1 MVTVAYRPFGAFRF
15 LLAAM
20 VLAQHSLVLLPPAGR
35 EVFYN
40 LELGAVAVAVFFAL
54 SGFIVAE
61 ALASFYAQRPGAFIV
76 NRCLR
81 VIPPYLAAFA
91 LAVALD
97 SWLYGRGEL
106 QPLDAPLIGPPWA
119 LPTLLAGAVEFVPGL
134 PAHRLSGQDFSFIPF
149 VWTLRVE
156 FAFYATA
163 CAFVLAHAWIG
174 TAARRRIQAAAF
186 VTFYL
191 SFATFLLLR
200 HHAGARE
207 LLNAPFFAFGIVSFL
222 RLRGHAESLR
232 AHWLAITAIVPI
244 AFVLCGER
252 GHPVWLWQLPLLAAL
267 FTGFLV
273 LSRLQLPPGW
283 WRQWDKRL
291 GGLSYPLYIGHGIVL
306 TLLASISARRGALPY
321 LAAVGLSLA
330 LAVVLHT
337 IVEAPLG
344 AVRDR
349 VRGRKV

>member
-1 MVTVAYRPFGAFRF
+1 MHTALYRPFGAFRF
-15 LLAAM
+15 LLAGM
-20 VLAQHSLVLLPPAGR
+20 VLAQHGLVLLPACGR

-61 ALASFYAQRPGAFIV
+61 ALDSFYADRPGAFIV

-97 SWLYGRGEL
+97 SWLFTRGVL
-106 QPLDAPLIGPPWA
+106 QALDAPLIGRPWA
-119 LPTLLAGAVEFVPGL
+119 LPTLLAGAVEFLPGL

-163 CAFVLAHAWIG
+163 CAFVLAMAYIG
-174 TAARRRIQAAAF
+174 RTARRWMRTAAFA
-186 VTFYL
+186 TFYA
-191 SFATFLLLR
+191 SFAVFLLLR
-200 HHAGARE
+200 HHAGARQ
-207 LLNAPFFAFGIVSFL
+207 LLNAPFFAFGIVTFL
-222 RLRGHAESLR
+222 LLRDRSAILR
-232 AHWLAITAIVPI
+232 AHWLAIAAMVPL

-252 GHPVWLWQLPLLAAL
+252 GHAILGWQLPLLASL
-267 FTGFLV
+267 FAGV
-273 LSRLQLPPGW
+273 VGLSRLQLPPGW
-283 WRQWDKRL
+283 QRRWDRRL

-306 TLLASISARRGALPY
+306 TLLASLSAQRGALPY
-321 LAAVGLSLA
+321 VVAIGLSLVLA
-330 LAVVLHT
+330 IGLHAVV
-337 IVEAPLG
+337 EGPLG